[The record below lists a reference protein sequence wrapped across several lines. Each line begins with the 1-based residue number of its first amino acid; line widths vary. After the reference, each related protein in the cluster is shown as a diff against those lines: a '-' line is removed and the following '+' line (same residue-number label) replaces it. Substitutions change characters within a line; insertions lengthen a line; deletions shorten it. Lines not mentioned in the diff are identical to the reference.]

1 MPTPHSAALRG
12 CFVTGTDT
20 EVGKTRISA
29 ALVHALAASG
39 WRSAGF
45 KPVAAGTELIDG
57 VAVNDDVRAL
67 RAASPLALTDAQ
79 VGPCQLSRA
88 CAPHIAAAQE
98 GRAIDRT
105 ELLHAAHHLAAH
117 ADVLVVEGVGGWLV
131 PLGPN
136 WDSADLAADLAL
148 PVVLVVGLR
157 LGCINHAR
165 LSAQAVR
172 ASGLRLAGWVA
183 NCASPAPMPWESDN
197 LATLRE
203 WLLRQHD
210 APCLGVVPW
219 LADPSP
225 AAIAAHLDTR
235 PLHRL
240 IGPPPA
246 QSDPAPLAA

>member
-1 MPTPHSAALRG
+1 MPHPAALRG

-20 EVGKTRISA
+20 EVGKTHISA
-29 ALVHALAASG
+29 AIVHALAASG

-45 KPVAAGTELIDG
+45 KPVAAGATLIDG

-67 RAASPLALTDAQ
+67 RRASPLALTDAQ
-79 VGPCQLSRA
+79 VGPCQFSTA

-98 GRAIDRT
+98 GRAIDRNA
-105 ELLHAAHHLAAH
+105 LLHAAHQLAAQ
-117 ADVLVVEGVGGWLV
+117 AEVLVVEGVGGWLV
-131 PLGPN
+131 PLGAD
-136 WDSADLAADLAL
+136 WDSADLATDLGL

-165 LSAQAVR
+165 LSAQAVC

-183 NCASPAPMPWESDN
+183 NSVSPAAMPWQGDN
-197 LATLRE
+197 LASLRA

-225 AAIAAHLDTR
+225 SAIATHLDLR

-240 IGPPPA
+240 IGH
-246 QSDPAPLAA
+246 PAPSATPMVTALPR